1 MYNYSSVYAPYFSFL
16 FVWFC
21 KASHSFF
28 PHISKLFLLPN
39 ILSYGIVS
47 ESVSITFYIL

>member
-28 PHISKLFLLPN
+28 PHISKLFLLPTYWICEYN
-39 ILSYGIVS
+39 ILYP
-47 ESVSITFYIL
+47 LN